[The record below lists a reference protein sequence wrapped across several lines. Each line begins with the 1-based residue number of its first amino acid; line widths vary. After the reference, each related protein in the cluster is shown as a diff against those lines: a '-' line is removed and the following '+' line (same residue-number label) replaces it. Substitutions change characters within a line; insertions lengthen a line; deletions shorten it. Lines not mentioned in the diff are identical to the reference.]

1 MSEISRL
8 LSSGLDGQEELDAA
22 FDEIYAELKRH
33 ARSSLSRLPHG
44 ATLTPTALVSEA
56 YVKLSQAAQLDV
68 TSRRHFFAIAARAM
82 RHIIL
87 DQARSSQAQKRGGQ
101 QYSVTLDESHLI
113 LASTAEELLDLDA
126 ALGDLGRMSSRQ
138 RELVE
143 LKFFA
148 GLSIQDIAEVM
159 DISVRTAWREWERA
173 RAYLH
178 ARLQRA

>member
-8 LSSGLDGQEELDAA
+8 LSGESTDQEDIDAA
-22 FDEIYAELKRH
+22 FDQIYAELKRH

-56 YVKLSQAAQLDV
+56 YVKLSQAAQLDI
-68 TSRRHFFAIAARAM
+68 TSRRHFFALAARAM

-101 QYSVTLDESHLI
+101 QYSVTLDESHLV
-113 LASTAEELLDLDA
+113 LARTAEELLDLDA
-126 ALGDLGRMSSRQ
+126 ALEDLGRMSLRQ

-148 GLSIQDIAEVM
+148 GLGIQDIAELL
-159 DISVRTAWREWERA
+159 DISVRTTWREWERA

-178 ARLQRA
+178 ARLQHS